1 MTDETVITTKNLL
14 RQHHDAQ
21 RLRNEINDREAQIRN
36 SAHQLDKMKKM
47 LLAEILPYTNEDDLA
62 EKILKKMREAYDLGC
77 REAN

>member
-1 MTDETVITTKNLL
+1 
-14 RQHHDAQ
+14 
-21 RLRNEINDREAQIRN
+21 
-36 SAHQLDKMKKM
+36 MKKM